1 MPPRSLSQG
10 SVARR
15 SSVPPRPAQQS
26 RLFER
31 GESAHDRRGVARD
44 NPGRRPSERA
54 CVTRLGHEGVT
65 GDFVLL
71 AALDDEGLVLAPVDL
86 RVGGA
91 DPLGRAV
98 HHDIDRRDQVV
109 QIARHRE
116 TGPLH
121 RQGGPGGGAVEGET
135 HPGRKTQAPVG
146 ADVGDAHEDHV
157 VLLSDGGGHALADHA
172 VSIYPDADNIRV
184 NHDRCPRPLGM
195 GSGQPIGAGGRRPLA
210 ARVCSPYEDAAPAA
224 GLQAR
229 RRPYRTPPDRLRIP
243 ERRRTPRLHRRTTG
257 LRRRADHA
265 AGGDATPALR
275 LTATAAGRPCRRPA
289 ADA

>member
-1 MPPRSLSQG
+1 MTQDRPDPS
-10 SVARR
+10 
-15 SSVPPRPAQQS
+15 PTPRPAQQS

-54 CVTRLGHEGVT
+54 CVARLGHEGVT

-210 ARVCSPYEDAAPAA
+210 ARVCSP
-224 GLQAR
+224 
-229 RRPYRTPPDRLRIP
+229 
-243 ERRRTPRLHRRTTG
+243 
-257 LRRRADHA
+257 
-265 AGGDATPALR
+265 
-275 LTATAAGRPCRRPA
+275 
-289 ADA
+289 